1 MSDNSALT
9 AQIGFSHLPDV
20 ATLTPAQA
28 QHEIGETMA
37 GRHLRGYF
45 DSGDP
50 GHAAAVARL
59 DALHAR
65 LHAGEDQQDEAPAE
79 LPPQLAAHEI
89 GDKIANHLA
98 VPYGTPDGDE
108 LREGLARAAVA
119 LDLDHADLG
128 TAIVA
133 LNHAIKGTT
142 TTTAEEAEEVLRQ
155 EWGDAY
161 ATNLASANRAL
172 THLERSRPGARAFLE
187 QAGMLNDPTTIGILA
202 RAGARGVRR

>member
-1 MSDNSALT
+1 MSDTTTPA
-9 AQIGFSHLPDV
+9 APIGFTHLPDV

-45 DSGDP
+45 DGADP
-50 GHAAAVARL
+50 GHAAAVARV

-65 LHAGEDQQDEAPAE
+65 LHADEDQQGDAPAE

-98 VPYGTPDGDE
+98 VPYGTPDADE
-108 LREGLARAAVA
+108 LREGLAHAAVA

-128 TAIVA
+128 TAIMA
-133 LNHAIKGTT
+133 LNHAIKGGSN
-142 TTTAEEAEEVLRQ
+142 TTAEEAEEVLRQ

-161 ATNLASANRAL
+161 AANLAAANRAL
-172 THLERSRPGARAFLE
+172 THLDRSRPGARAFLE
-187 QAGMLNDPTTIGILA
+187 TAGMLNDPMTLGILA
-202 RAGARGVRR
+202 RAGARRGRR